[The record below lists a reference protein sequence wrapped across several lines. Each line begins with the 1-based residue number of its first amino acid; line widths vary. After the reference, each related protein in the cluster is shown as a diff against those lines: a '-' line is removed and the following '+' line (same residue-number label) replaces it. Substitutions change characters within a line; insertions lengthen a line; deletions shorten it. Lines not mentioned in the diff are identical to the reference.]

1 MRCGIPFARL
11 AGLPAFFLLGVP
23 DMKMTTEEAFVKTL
37 QRHGI
42 EHAFGIIGSAM
53 MPISDLFP
61 KAGITFWD
69 CAHEGSAGMMA
80 DGYTRA
86 TGKMSMMIAQNGP
99 GITNFVTAVKT
110 AYWNHTPLLLVTPQA
125 ANKTI
130 GQGGFQEVEQMKLFE
145 DMVAYQEEVR
155 DPSRMAE
162 VLARVISK
170 AKNLS
175 GPAQINIPRDYWTQ
189 VIDIELPEPIEFE
202 VSPGGENSVAAAAA
216 LLSQAKNPVILNGAG
231 VVLAHGGIAASQA
244 LAERLDAPVC
254 VGYQHN
260 DAYPGGHPLFAGPL
274 GYNGSKAAMELIK
287 DADVVLCLGTRLNP
301 FSTLP
306 GYGME
311 YWPADAKIIQVD
323 INPDRIGLTKKISVG
338 IVGDAAKVANGILSQ
353 LSDTAGDAGRNERRA
368 RIGET
373 KSRWAQQLS
382 SMDHEDDDPGTNWN
396 ERARADKPDWM
407 SPRMAWRAIQA
418 ALPRE
423 AIISSDI
430 GNNCA
435 IGNAYPSFEAGRK
448 YLAPGLFGPCGY
460 GLPAIVGAKIGR
472 PDVPVVGFAGDGA
485 FGIAVN
491 ELTAIGRSEWPAIT
505 QIVFRNYQWGAEKR
519 NSTLWFDDNFV
530 GTELDTQ
537 VSFARMAESCGLKG
551 VVARTMDELTDA
563 LNQAII
569 DQMENNTTTL
579 IEAMLN
585 QELGDPFRRDAM
597 KNPVEVAGIDPA
609 DMIDQPA

>member
-1 MRCGIPFARL
+1 
-11 AGLPAFFLLGVP
+11 
-23 DMKMTTEEAFVKTL
+23 MKMTTEEAFVKTL

-42 EHAFGIIGSAM
+42 RHAFGIIGSAM

-61 KAGITFWD
+61 KAGIKFWD

-80 DGYTRA
+80 DGYTRV
-86 TGKMSMMIAQNGP
+86 TGEISMMIAQNGP

-155 DPSRMAE
+155 DPSRVAE
-162 VLARVISK
+162 VLTRVISQ
-170 AKNLS
+170 AKRLS
-175 GPAQINIPRDYWTQ
+175 GPAQLNIPRDYWTQ
-189 VIDIELPEPIEFE
+189 IVDIEIPDPIEFE
-202 VSPGGENSVAAAAA
+202 VSPGGENSVAQAAQ
-216 LLSQAKNPVILNGAG
+216 LLSEAKNPVILNGAG
-231 VVLAHGGIAASQA
+231 VVLSEGGIKASMDF
-244 LAERLDAPVC
+244 AERLTAPVC

-260 DAYPGGHPLFAGPL
+260 DAFPGSHPLFAGPL
-274 GYNGSKAAMELIK
+274 GYNGSKAGMELIK
-287 DADVVLCLGTRLNP
+287 EADVVLCLGTRLNP

-311 YWPADAKIIQVD
+311 YWPANAKIIQVD
-323 INPDRIGLTKKISVG
+323 INPDRIGLTKKVSVG
-338 IVGDAAKVANGILSQ
+338 IVGDAAKVARGILGQ
-353 LSDTAGDAGRNERRA
+353 LADNAGDAGREDRKNKIA
-368 RIGET
+368 T
-373 KSRWAQQLS
+373 QKSTWAQQLS
-382 SMDHEDDDPGTNWN
+382 SMDHEDDDPGTTWN
-396 ERARADKPDWM
+396 QRARADKPDWM
-407 SPRMAWRAIQA
+407 SPRMAWRAIQS
-418 ALPRE
+418 ALPKE

-435 IGNAYPSFEAGRK
+435 IGNAYPSFEEGRK

-460 GLPAIVGAKIGR
+460 GLPAIVGAKIGQ
-472 PDVPVVGFAGDGA
+472 PNVPVVGFAGDGA

-491 ELTAIGRSEWPAIT
+491 ELTAIGRGDWPAIT

-537 VSFARMAESCGLKG
+537 VSYAGIAQACGLEG
-551 VVARTMDELTDA
+551 VVARSMEELTDA
-563 LNQAII
+563 LNTAIEN
-569 DQMENNTTTL
+569 QMKHGKTTL
-579 IEAMLN
+579 IEAMIN

-597 KNPVEVAGIDPA
+597 KKPVAVAGITDA
-609 DMIDQPA
+609 DMAAE